1 MEQQCWGVR
10 GCAPVAYRDC
20 RALSPVS
27 RVPQAAVFVDIFACA
42 EDWLRCLH
50 VSPAASPRLAVPAGC
65 CSPAVCAG
73 ALQLLQ
79 LLFWREGMAGCSGC
93 WESPLAGCAVL
104 LSQPSELMSA
114 AEWLGKLPG
123 GTGHLEH
130 WLFFFF
136 FLSWESEWLLLYFT
150 VCIYAAE
157 FAYWAVFKTFV
168 GFFSLL

>member
-1 MEQQCWGVR
+1 MNAFKKQDAKAGMEQQCWGVR
-10 GCAPVAYRDC
+10 CCAPVAYRDC

-114 AEWLGKLPG
+114 AE
-123 GTGHLEH
+123 
-130 WLFFFF
+130 
-136 FLSWESEWLLLYFT
+136 
-150 VCIYAAE
+150 
-157 FAYWAVFKTFV
+157 
-168 GFFSLL
+168 